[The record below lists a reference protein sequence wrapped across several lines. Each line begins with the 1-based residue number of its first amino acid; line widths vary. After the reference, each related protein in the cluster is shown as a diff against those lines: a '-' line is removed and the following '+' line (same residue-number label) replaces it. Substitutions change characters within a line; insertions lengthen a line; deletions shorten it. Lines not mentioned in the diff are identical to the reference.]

1 MNRHDTDP
9 VSLVSGLVFAA
20 LVGWWLVLRWMSV
33 ASPGPGWYVAV
44 ALLVLGALGILT
56 TLGSWRRRKIADPQP
71 DEAGQARGT
80 T

>member
-20 LVGWWLVLRWMSV
+20 FFGWWLLLRWIRV
-33 ASPGPGWYVAV
+33 ASPGPGWYVAA

-56 TLGSWRRRKIADPQP
+56 TLGSSRRHKDADPQP
-71 DEAGQARGT
+71 DEVGRSRGT